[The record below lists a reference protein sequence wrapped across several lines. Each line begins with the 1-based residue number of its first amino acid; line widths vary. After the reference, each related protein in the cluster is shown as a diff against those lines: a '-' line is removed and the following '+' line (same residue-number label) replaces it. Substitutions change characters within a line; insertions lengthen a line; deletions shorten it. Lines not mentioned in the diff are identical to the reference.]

1 MKVRELI
8 EQLQKAPQE
17 AVVIL
22 QRDAEGNGYSP
33 VVGVEECWYDPA
45 STCRGEVLSE
55 GEDPEDCPNALLA
68 LVIWPKG

>member
-17 AVVIL
+17 VDVIL

-33 VVGVEECWYDPA
+33 AVGAAECWYAPA
-45 STCRGEVLSE
+45 SKCRGEVLSDDQ
-55 GEDPEDCPNALLA
+55 DPKDYNATLA
-68 LVIWPKG
+68 VVIWPNG